1 MDEPPRISQLMAYNT
16 GMENPKSSP
25 PENIPRG
32 TGAEYTHSAGG
43 SVPAHHGDPAA
54 GYAALVGGAA
64 VVDLSHRTILRLRGK
79 RAVEMLGAI
88 LTNDVPE
95 DDARGVYAALLN
107 PKGRIQTDLRVLKTD
122 QGVLI
127 DTEPEGA
134 AAAREI
140 LGRYAPFSR
149 VTLEDLSENETP
161 WVILGLYGL
170 RAKELLGNPELAEHE
185 TAEMTLGDITVL
197 AAGVA
202 VPVPGYD
209 LIGPADA
216 VGAAREHL
224 VERGSIPV
232 GLHAYETARIEAGIP
247 RFGSDITPENFP
259 AEAGILER
267 AVSFE
272 KGCYPG
278 QETVARMHYRGHPN
292 KELHRL
298 AVEGSPPPPGA
309 PILQNGKQV
318 GTVTSVAPLPVDGRI
333 LALGYLSRN
342 ADPGETLHAG
352 DAIVSSIHAREGD

>member
-1 MDEPPRISQLMAYNT
+1 MKNPKISQL
-16 GMENPKSSP
+16 
-25 PENIPRG
+25 ENIPMAG
-32 TGAEYTHSAGG
+32 GAGYTRSAGV
-43 SVPAHHGDPAA
+43 SVHGDPATE
-54 GYAALVGGAA
+54 YAALEGGAA
-64 VVDLSHRTILRLRGK
+64 VVNLFRRTILRLAGK
-79 RAVEMLGAI
+79 DPVGMLGAV
-88 LTNDVPE
+88 LTNDVPR
-95 DDARGVYAALLN
+95 DDKVGVYAALLN
-107 PKGRIQTDLRVLKTD
+107 PKGRIQTDLRVLKTH

-161 WVILGLYGL
+161 WGILGLYGP
-170 RAKELLGNPELAEHE
+170 RAKELLGDPDLAEHE
-185 TAEMTLGDITVL
+185 TAEMTLGGATVL

-216 VGAAREHL
+216 VGATREHL
-224 VERGSIPV
+224 VDRGATPV
-232 GLHAYETARIEAGIP
+232 GLHAYETVRIKAGIP
-247 RFGSDITPENFP
+247 RFGADITPENFP

-267 AVSFE
+267 AVSFH

-292 KELHRL
+292 KLLHLL
-298 AVEGSPPPPGA
+298 AVKGAPPPPGT

-318 GTVTSVAPLPVDGRI
+318 GTVTSVAPLPAEGRI
-333 LALGYLSRN
+333 FALGYLHRN
-342 ADPGETLHAG
+342 ADTQDELHAG
-352 DAIVSSIHAREGD
+352 DATVRPVS